1 MEVNLLP
8 SFLKGPEAPSP
19 CQCRGEG
26 PCHLAYLDFPHLN
39 SNSLQP
45 WKDRALPRPRT
56 GLFQP
61 PPPVRAGGSR
71 GPAGENRRSGR
82 SEGGAPGVA
91 SAVGRAQCRGG
102 AWCRGGGVVP
112 RWGRGVGVGAWCRGV
127 AGPKRPS
134 RWLAAQLPGCW
145 AAAASR
151 HPGSGKAA
159 SHRLGSGS
167 SVPSGGSLTASG
179 SCSPRLPAFR
189 PRVWILRG
197 GEGR

>member
-102 AWCRGGGVVP
+102 AWCRGGGVVSG
-112 RWGRGVGVGAWCRGV
+112 WGRGVGAWPVQKGRPAGLLPSCQA
-127 AGPKRPS
+127 AGP
-134 RWLAAQLPGCW
+134 LL
-145 AAAASR
+145 
-151 HPGSGKAA
+151 
-159 SHRLGSGS
+159 
-167 SVPSGGSLTASG
+167 
-179 SCSPRLPAFR
+179 
-189 PRVWILRG
+189 LRG
-197 GEGR
+197 TQARVRRPPTGSARVRLSQVVGL